1 MAKVVSLIPEN
12 GTEFDLTENRKIIFN
27 LDGGLG
33 FVKGRDSYFT
43 IDMLNTSS
51 NKNRLALEGTCGASS
66 IIKRIDLYSLS
77 TGTHLDTCENYNQV
91 ISFTNQYF
99 YDDKTNIQSLEGVG
113 EFGSGY
119 DHNQTGN
126 ASLNQRT
133 KPTAGSVADAVWSP
147 VRADGTAQ
155 YCFRRYTVPMHLPLF
170 RAFDDE
176 RLCPLLMFGG
186 VRMEILL
193 ESPEKCLHAVISST
207 GSFGGPAFDLTEA
220 NIIVSDVDAAQDY
233 VLVAD
238 DISINDI
245 GLAIGNK
252 IQAAGTIGTEIGA
265 ITAMQTQVARAAEAA
280 DNVTAASN
288 DVTITS
294 GTSFADAIYKVGEV
308 VEIDYTDTVPAAV
321 KLTRKITN
329 IADNAGKAV
338 LTMDGA
344 AFATNGTVVTVT
356 RADGIVLTT
365 DNAAFAGAG
374 VGGSIGLVEV
384 TKSALVRP
392 QLRIA
397 TVAPPAGFDMS
408 KGMKYQF
415 TAWNLFVD
423 TLPSASKIHQQE
435 INSVATKATMINTLY
450 VDPEKEEEAAF
461 SSYFAGEGPEESN
474 LSSVQ
479 YFLNNRLYPVQA
491 YNPKPKAE
499 KVISQNELLKA
510 LKTINKEPRS
520 MGSSVAA
527 NLGKYSNTYSN
538 ARELARGDFVFN
550 MLDAE
555 GQMRLRFSAG
565 RANNFTMNTY
575 VWSKKIVSITDQG
588 LTVML

>member
-77 TGTHLDTCENYNQV
+77 TGTHLDTCENYNQIV
-91 ISFTNQYF
+91 SFTNQYF

-126 ASLNQRT
+126 NSLNQRT

-147 VRADGTAQ
+147 IRADGTAQ

-207 GSFGGPAFDLTEA
+207 GAFGGPAYDLSA
-220 NIIVSDVDAAQDY
+220 LNLVVSDVDAPQNY
-233 VLVAD
+233 VLIPEG
-238 DISINDI
+238 ISINDS
-245 GLAIGNK
+245 GLALGNK
-252 IQAAGTIGTEIGA
+252 IQAAGTIGNEIGA
-265 ITAMQTQVARAAEAA
+265 ITAMQNQVARGAEAS
-280 DNVTAASN
+280 DDVTAASN

-294 GTSFADAIYKVGEV
+294 ATSFADALYKVGEV
-308 VEIDYTDTVPAAV
+308 IEIDYTDTAPVAV

-329 IADNAGKAV
+329 IADNAGQAV
-338 LTMDGA
+338 LTFDGA
-344 AFATNGTVVTVT
+344 AFATNGTAVSVT
-356 RADGIVLTT
+356 RAEGIILTT

-374 VGGSIGLVEV
+374 VGGSIGLVQV

-415 TAWNLFVD
+415 TSWNLFVD

-435 INSVATKATMINTLY
+435 INSVATKATMINTIY
-450 VDPEKEEEAAF
+450 VDPEKEEQTAF
-461 SSYFAGEGPEESN
+461 SSYFTGEGPEESN

-491 YNPKPKAE
+491 YNPKPKQE

-575 VWSKKIVSITDQG
+575 VWSKKIVSITDAG

>member
-99 YDDKTNIQSLEGVG
+99 YDDKTNIQALEGVG

-155 YCFRRYTVPMHLPLF
+155 YCFRRYTVPLHLPLF

-193 ESPEKCLHAVISST
+193 ESPEKCLHALISST
-207 GSFGGPAFDLTEA
+207 DVGGGPAFDLTAE
-220 NIIVSDVDAAQDY
+220 NLVVSDVDAAQDY
-233 VLVAD
+233 VLFPYDVS
-238 DISINDI
+238 ISDV
-245 GLAIGNK
+245 GLAVGNK

-265 ITAMQTQVARAAEAA
+265 ITSMQSQAARPAEAA

-294 GTSFADAIYKVGEV
+294 ATSFADELYAVGEV
-308 VEIDYTDTVPAAV
+308 IEIDYTDTGPAAV

-329 IADNAGKAV
+329 IVNNGGKAV
-338 LTMDGA
+338 LTFDGA
-344 AFATNGTVVTVT
+344 GFATNGTAVTVT
-356 RADGIVLTT
+356 RAAGIVIVT
-365 DNAAFAGAG
+365 DNANFAGAG
-374 VGGSIGLVEV
+374 VGGSIGLVQV

-392 QLRIA
+392 QMRIA

-435 INSVATKATMINTLY
+435 INSVATKATMINTIY
-450 VDPEKEEEAAF
+450 VDPEKEEEPAY

-565 RANNFTMNTY
+565 RANNYTMNTY
-575 VWSKKIVSITDQG
+575 VWSKKIVQITDEG